1 MRHVLFVCGKNRR
14 RSPTAEA
21 VFSGD
26 PDIEVSSAGTAK
38 DSDCPVSGDL
48 IEWADDILVMESRH
62 ARQLRRQFGSQLE
75 NKRGSQLENKRI
87 VSLDIPDLYD
97 LMQPELIEILQSKVP
112 PRLR

>member
-21 VFSGD
+21 IFSGH
-26 PDIEVSSAGTAK
+26 PDIEVSSAGTAA

-62 ARQLRRQFGSQLE
+62 VRQLRKQFGSQL
-75 NKRGSQLENKRI
+75 RDKRI

>member
-21 VFSGD
+21 VFSGHQ
-26 PDIEVSSAGTAK
+26 DIEVSSAGTAK

-48 IEWADDILVMESRH
+48 IERADDILVMESRH
-62 ARQLRRQFGSQLE
+62 VRQLRKQFGSQL
-75 NKRGSQLENKRI
+75 RDKRI